1 MVPLWCVPHPSMWSV
16 CEPVILLDPKLC
28 PFVYNMEIT
37 CHRQRKRLTMPRCHY
52 QCTKSAIAWPLDQFR
67 CGDLLPWAA
76 WQCWWFPWTAQH
88 RDSFS
93 FSWWPCHH
101 SSLGLLHFCSC
112 FPWRKD
118 STQFAFCV
126 KLNKQELIRW
136 AMIRLG
142 IVMNWNTYLQ
152 WLLVGMWWSG

>member
-1 MVPLWCVPHPSMWSV
+1 MS
-16 CEPVILLDPKLC
+16 EPVILLDPKLYVLLFT
-28 PFVYNMEIT
+28 PWRSHAMEKGKGWQCQDATT
-37 CHRQRKRLTMPRCHY
+37 CVQN
-52 QCTKSAIAWPLDQFR
+52 QPLH
-67 CGDLLPWAA
+67 DLCISPAVEICCLLELSRAA
-76 WQCWWFPWTAQH
+76 WQCWWFPRTAHQ
-88 RDSFS
+88 RASFS

-126 KLNKQELIRW
+126 KLNKQEPIRW

-152 WLLVGMWWSG
+152 WLLVGMWWFG